1 MIEKEYLANRVA
13 NANDAQLVALV
24 YEGLIDTLQSGI
36 EYIECES
43 KEKLNSSINKVREIL
58 AELLATLQGDSEISS
73 NLRSIYVYVN
83 KIVTQA
89 ELKEDKEKLE
99 EAIKG
104 IGPIEMGNII
114 STSNKKSEVQNKQ
127 FVEKFQN
134 IKSEQVREHLE
145 KLFTQITTQSEKINE
160 KLHISEVIRYKS
172 LVKEFLDVAVKSSH
186 QFSKQNFLDR
196 RGRHRVYSI
205 VKNVDR
211 ELEAITKE
219 FLNKEVDRLAIVNRL
234 DDIRGMLLDIL
245 M

>member
-1 MIEKEYLANRVA
+1 MKEGVFRL
-13 NANDAQLVALV
+13 
-24 YEGLIDTLQSGI
+24 
-36 EYIECES
+36 
-43 KEKLNSSINKVREIL
+43 
-58 AELLATLQGDSEISS
+58 DS
-73 NLRSIYVYVN
+73 
-83 KIVTQA
+83 
-89 ELKEDKEKLE
+89 
-99 EAIKG
+99 IKG

-114 STSNKKSEVQNKQ
+114 STSNKKSEVQSKQ

>member
-1 MIEKEYLANRVA
+1 MKEGVFRL
-13 NANDAQLVALV
+13 
-24 YEGLIDTLQSGI
+24 
-36 EYIECES
+36 
-43 KEKLNSSINKVREIL
+43 
-58 AELLATLQGDSEISS
+58 DS
-73 NLRSIYVYVN
+73 
-83 KIVTQA
+83 
-89 ELKEDKEKLE
+89 
-99 EAIKG
+99 IKG
-104 IGPIEMGNII
+104 IGPIEMGSII
-114 STSNKKSEVQNKQ
+114 NNSNKKSEVQNKQ

-219 FLNKEVDRLAIVNRL
+219 FLNKEVDRLAIVKKL
-234 DDIRGMLLDIL
+234 DDIRGMLLDVF